1 MFSGKDKSKEK
12 DSKSKDGKDSGSSG
26 SSKDSKHFSGGN
38 HQRESFNK
46 KASESSSDA
55 GKSKSPASDMDTS
68 MDNGSDSE
76 EPKTTITHHAD
87 GTHTTEHSDGEVSDH
102 PSMDDAAQYMSAKHG
117 GGMGMDPMSD
127 MSQILGP
134 DGGNGAM
141 EQAGGH
147 GMPMGGAMPGKRG
160 MPSLY

>member
-12 DSKSKDGKDSGSSG
+12 DSKSKDGKDSGG
-26 SSKDSKHFSGGN
+26 AKDSKHFSGGN

-46 KASESSSDA
+46 KASESKPEPGDGGS
-55 GKSKSPASDMDTS
+55 KSKPPVDTS
-68 MDNGSDSE
+68 MDGGADSSADSE

-117 GGMGMDPMSD
+117 GMGMDPMGD
-127 MSQILGP
+127 MSQMIGP

-147 GMPMGGAMPGKRG
+147 GMPMGIGKRST
-160 MPSLY
+160 PSLY

>member
-12 DSKSKDGKDSGSSG
+12 DSKSKDSGKDSG
-26 SSKDSKHFSGGN
+26 SKDSKHFSGGN

-68 MDNGSDSE
+68 MDGGADSGADSE

-117 GGMGMDPMSD
+117 GGMDPMSD
-127 MSQILGP
+127 MAQILGP

-147 GMPMGGAMPGKRG
+147 GMPMGMGKRST
-160 MPSLY
+160 PSLY

>member
-12 DSKSKDGKDSGSSG
+12 DSKSKDSGAP
-26 SSKDSKHFSGGN
+26 KDSKHFSGGN

-46 KASESSSDA
+46 KASESKPSD
-55 GKSKSPASDMDTS
+55 GGPDKSKPSDMDTS
-68 MDNGSDSE
+68 VDNGSDSE

-117 GGMGMDPMSD
+117 MGMDPMSD